1 MPIVEGGFNID
12 LPRMVK
18 IRQHFRSDR
27 IDDIPAVINKE
38 LDREEIKT
46 RFKPGG
52 QIAVAVGS
60 RGIANI
66 FDIVKATVNKLKSM
80 GTHPFIVPAMGSHG
94 GATAEGQ
101 LEVLASYNI
110 TEEAMG
116 CPIRSSM
123 EVAYTGTSELGVE
136 TYVDKHAFESDGIVV
151 INRVKVHTDF
161 RGPVESGMMKML
173 AIGLGKHKG
182 ATAIHKL
189 GFHTFEKLIPDM
201 GRTILSR
208 APVACGLAI
217 VENGY
222 EEPMIIQAVLP
233 DDFEATEIDLLQVS
247 KEAMARLL
255 FKEIHV
261 LLIDEIGKNISGS
274 GMDPN
279 VTGRFVPTFLAKR
292 DHEPKTLKIVVR
304 DLTEETHGNA
314 TGIGMADVTTRRLV
328 DQINFQYT
336 YANVI
341 TSTELAGAKVPLTV
355 DNDRQ
360 ALVVALVTVNGVE
373 PTEAKVVHIKNTL
386 ELSEIWISEA
396 LLPEAQAQ
404 ENIEILSEPVPFAF
418 DKEDNL
424 LPYKL
429 N

>member
-1 MPIVEGGFNID
+1 MPIVEGGFDID

-18 IRQHFRSDR
+18 IRQHFRSDK

-38 LDREEIKT
+38 LDREEI
-46 RFKPGG
+46 RARNKPGG

-110 TEEAMG
+110 TEETMG

-123 EVAYTGTSELGVE
+123 ETVYTGVSELGVD
-136 TYVDKHAFESDGIVV
+136 TYIDKHAFESDGIVV

-161 RGPVESGMMKML
+161 RGPVESGLTKML
-173 AIGLGKHKG
+173 AIGLGKHRG
-182 ATAIHKL
+182 ATMIHKL
-189 GFHTFEKLIPDM
+189 GFHTFAKLIPDM
-201 GRTILSR
+201 GRTIRSK

-222 EEPMIIQAVLP
+222 EQPMIIRAVLP
-233 DDFEATEIDLLQVS
+233 DDFETTDMELLEVS
-247 KEAMARLL
+247 KEAMAKLL

-261 LLIDEIGKNISGS
+261 LVIDEIGKNISGS
-274 GMDPN
+274 GLDPN
-279 VTGRFVPTFLAKR
+279 VTGRFVPAFMAKM
-292 DHEPKTLKIVVR
+292 DHEPKTHKIVVR

-328 DQINFQYT
+328 DKINYEYT

-341 TSTELAGAKVPLTV
+341 TSTELAGAKIPVTV

-360 ALVVALVTVNGVE
+360 ALVVALVTVNGVK
-373 PTEAKVVHIKNTL
+373 PTEAKVVHIRNTL
-386 ELSEIWISEA
+386 ELGEIWISEA
-396 LLPEAQAQ
+396 LLPEAKANPQ
-404 ENIEILSEPVPFAF
+404 IEILSEPVPFRF
-418 DKEDNL
+418 DEEDNL
-424 LPYKL
+424 LPYGVD
-429 N
+429 

>member
-1 MPIVEGGFNID
+1 MPIVEGGFDID

-18 IRQHFRSDR
+18 IRQNFRSDK

-38 LDREEIKT
+38 LDREEIKA

-110 TEEAMG
+110 TEETMG

-123 EVAYTGTSELGVE
+123 ETVFTGTSELGVE
-136 TYVDKHAFESDGIVV
+136 TYIDKHAFESDGIVV

-161 RGPVESGMMKML
+161 RGDVESGLMKMM

-189 GFHTFEKLIPDM
+189 GFHTFGKLIPDM

-222 EEPMIIQAVLP
+222 EQPMIIQAVLP
-233 DDFEATEIDLLQVS
+233 EDFEATEIELLKVS
-247 KEAMARLL
+247 KEAMAKLL
-255 FKEIHV
+255 FQEIHV

-279 VTGRFVPTFLAKR
+279 VTGRFVPAFLAKM
-292 DHEPKTLKIVVR
+292 DHEPKTHKIVVR

-328 DQINFQYT
+328 DKINFEYT

-341 TSTELAGAKVPLTV
+341 TSTELAGGKVPVTV

-360 ALVVALVTVNGVE
+360 ALVVALVTVNGVK

-386 ELSEIWISEA
+386 ELGEIWISEA
-396 LLPEAQAQ
+396 LLPEAKANPQ
-404 ENIEILSEPVPFAF
+404 IEILSDPVPFVF
-418 DKEDNL
+418 DEEDNL

-429 N
+429 D